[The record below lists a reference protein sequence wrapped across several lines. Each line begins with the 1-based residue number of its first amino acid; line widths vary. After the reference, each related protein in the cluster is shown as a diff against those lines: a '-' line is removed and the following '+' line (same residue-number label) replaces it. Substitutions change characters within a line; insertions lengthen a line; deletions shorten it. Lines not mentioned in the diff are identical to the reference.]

1 MKALRPQ
8 LWSTHHFE
16 SSLELQYNINSTT
29 SAQLAQ
35 MKTNIKYPVFLEC
48 ETWRNAEPAM
58 RWRCYYDNHDDAD
71 DDNNNNNNNNNNNC
85 NNKKQQQTK
94 TCKLY
99 RCLKLE
105 LPSFGPCTLCFFSPT
120 KMLYFN
126 ALFFP
131 LKCLVS
137 TKMSLKCSIMLIR
150 DSIFLKI
157 NCNCLK

>member
-16 SSLELQYNINSTT
+16 SSLEPQYNINSST

-58 RWRCYYDNHDDAD
+58 RWRCYYDDDDD
-71 DDNNNNNNNNNNNC
+71 DDNNN
-85 NNKKQQQTK
+85 KQQTK

-105 LPSFGPCTLCFFSPT
+105 LPSLGLCTFCFFSPT

-137 TKMSLKCSIMLIR
+137 SKMSLKCSIMLIR